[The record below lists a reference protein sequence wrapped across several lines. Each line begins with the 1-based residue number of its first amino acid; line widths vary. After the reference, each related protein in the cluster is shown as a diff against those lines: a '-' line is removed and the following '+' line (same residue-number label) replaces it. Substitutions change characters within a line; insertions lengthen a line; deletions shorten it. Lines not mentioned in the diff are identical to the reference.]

1 MSGRVDSSH
10 KTLSAV
16 IVWSL
21 VFGGAFAAV
30 LALSAGA
37 RAGTC
42 DQVGGVITQTWTITT
57 TQVCTD
63 ILYTVDATININSGG
78 SLTLINGGLSF
89 AKDTA
94 HQTYALNVNAGGELV
109 LDNSTVTTQT
119 DSIAPFLKL
128 AFTVS
133 GANSRFTMKNGAVLK
148 FPGWFNATSATL
160 NITNSKITGFTDDEI
175 SDLGINTDD
184 NNDAPLMTWG
194 STSASLYRSRIERI
208 YEYSGGSTGNLGLTA
223 TSNLYAYDSYIGV
236 DFSNVVGQ
244 HNELRVDGTSNA
256 YLYNVTID
264 RTQDPAAM
272 SNWQPAYR
280 PTAAGGSVNLLRW
293 LHATVVDSSGIPIAG
308 ATIWSTVS
316 PGSTTAQYPDNGLAT
331 TPAPRTLWY
340 LARTASGANAWN
352 RTDSDG
358 AALLPLYT
366 DQVTTASL
374 PNAQSFGNYHEA
386 VTYSTSNTS
395 GDDLFNPYPAINA
408 TDNNVA
414 ITMSFSN
421 LQVCPTGVTTWSF
434 NRQITGEV
442 SVSSCLE
449 ISGSVTITD
458 GGVYVD
464 QGSDGSSRAYVKIL
478 SGGSLTLVNATVWS
492 NFPLA
497 FYVAN
502 GGTLVAGNGS
512 ALTMAARGSPGLLRE
527 DGATSSVTISD
538 TTINANVTL
547 FGGSASLV
555 RDSFLGPTLWI
566 DTVQKTNL
574 WDATLT
580 GVTSLA
586 LLTDDGNANTVDF
599 DIRNT
604 TFDQVQTS
612 QLVFGGAQNVQLTSV
627 QTYDPNG
634 TWWVDMITG
643 GAQVSRYW
651 WLRVN
656 AVDGTGTLLADANVG
671 ITVQRLDPNTLL
683 VFTVP
688 NPGVDDIYYAATM
701 VWPVSAPDGFIL
713 YRAFAESRTTGSRLL
728 NNSYVAT
735 GTAVVDLTTYQPDSP
750 ASRLLT
756 GDTVA
761 ALTFSSLTPDLSVT
775 AISVMGGN
783 GASQLQPVNTDITVT
798 ATIRNTGQVN
808 VRNVKVSFF
817 EDNVDRNLD
826 GIMDFTP
833 LDYTAAG
840 VWINDTIIALAPKNS
855 TVTASV
861 IWHPNGA
868 LESSRTVSAVVDPP
882 LFAVDDGGAIRETN
896 ERNNILPR
904 TFTLFTW
911 PDLAISSADIQFASD
926 PVLNNSVPVRVT
938 AHNIGTNRALGAILE
953 VWEGAQRVAGPATFD
968 LNPGADA
975 TITVTWRPN
984 TLGAHALRFTLKT
997 NGGADIR
1004 NKDYAL
1010 GNNNATFSVNALTPP
1025 DLTLH
1030 QSDYP
1035 GVRTVTQNQRF
1046 VVYVEVYNAGQT
1058 AAANVSL
1065 AAFVGTT
1072 EVGRVVGLAIGSSPL
1087 NVSLNISGVSLTG
1100 TQPLLLKVDPDNR
1113 LNEGGPAQE
1122 GNNTATITLNVLPP
1136 QGYVTFL
1143 TPIGG
1148 QTVEPGSAL
1157 SVSGYVRDN
1166 AGSNGIPNVD
1176 LTIELRSGGV
1186 TIASNTTSSQDQGFF
1201 FGTINVPGNAA
1212 DGPYSLAV
1220 TPSSGVIQPVT
1231 ESITVKKTLPFLS
1244 QPVPILGLPY
1254 WLLFVILGAAV
1265 AAAVG
1270 VTVYWKVFG
1279 LGKMVECGECGA
1291 FIPEDATTCPKCGV
1305 EFEKD
1310 MAKCSNCQAWIPV
1323 DVKQCPECGVEFAT
1337 GEVEMADYEEK
1348 MRLQYDEVVRKFQDD
1363 AEQQLGRSL
1372 AETEF
1377 QDWWRKQP
1385 TFLTFEDWL
1394 REEEEMRKMGSKPC
1408 PVCGTLNSVTATVCH
1423 KCGSLMRDER
1433 PPSGGGSAPA
1443 VPATQRTAGPSA
1455 APSGGP
1461 SATQSSTLAALSGQS
1476 PAPGADAV
1484 PRRVIRKPLATQPV
1498 IQKKVVKKTLEAKDD
1513 QESEDKSESGADPES
1528 EDNS

>member
-1 MSGRVDSSH
+1 M
-10 KTLSAV
+10 A
-16 IVWSL
+16 W
-21 VFGGAFAAV
+21 A
-30 LALSAGA
+30 
-37 RAGTC
+37 
-42 DQVGGVITQTWTITT
+42 
-57 TQVCTD
+57 
-63 ILYTVDATININSGG
+63 
-78 SLTLINGGLSF
+78 
-89 AKDTA
+89 
-94 HQTYALNVNAGGELV
+94 
-109 LDNSTVTTQT
+109 
-119 DSIAPFLKL
+119 
-128 AFTVS
+128 
-133 GANSRFTMKNGAVLK
+133 
-148 FPGWFNATSATL
+148 
-160 NITNSKITGFTDDEI
+160 
-175 SDLGINTDD
+175 
-184 NNDAPLMTWG
+184 

-293 LHATVVDSSGIPIAG
+293 LHATVVDSSDIPIAG

-340 LARTASGANAWN
+340 LGRTASGANAWN

-358 AALLPLYT
+358 AALIPLYT
-366 DQVTTASL
+366 DQITTASL

-386 VTYSTSNTS
+386 VTYSTSSTA
-395 GDDLFNPYPAINA
+395 GDDQFNPYPAINA

-442 SVSSCLE
+442 SVYSCLE

-478 SGGSLTLVNATVWS
+478 SGGSLALVNATVWS

-538 TTINANVTL
+538 TTIDANVTL

-566 DTVQKTNL
+566 DTVQKTSL

-656 AVDGTGTLLADANVG
+656 AVDGTGTLLADANVH
-671 ITVQRLDPNTLL
+671 ILLQRLDPNTLTP
-683 VFTVP
+683 FTVP
-688 NPGVDDIYYAATM
+688 NPAVDDIYLANSTT
-701 VWPVSAPDGFIL
+701 WPVSAPSGSIL
-713 YRAFAESRTTGSRLL
+713 YRAFAESRTTAARVV
-728 NNSYVAT
+728 NNSYLAT
-735 GTAVVDLTTYQPDSP
+735 GSAVVDLTTYQPDSP
-750 ASRLLT
+750 ASALVT
-756 GDTVA
+756 GDEIVQ
-761 ALTFSSLTPDLSVT
+761 LTFSSLTPDLSITSMTVQ
-775 AISVMGGN
+775 GGN
-783 GASQLQPVNTDITVT
+783 GASPLQPMNTDIQVT
-798 ATIRNTGQVN
+798 AAIRNTGQVT
-808 VRNVKVSFF
+808 VRNVRISFF
-817 EDNVDRNLD
+817 EDNVDRNGD
-826 GIMDFTP
+826 GVMDFAP
-833 LDYTAAG
+833 LDYMGAG
-840 VWINDTIIALAPKNS
+840 VWINDTVLALVPKNA
-855 TVTASV
+855 TTTAT
-861 IWHPNGA
+861 ILWHPNGA

-882 LFAVDDGGAIRETN
+882 LFAVTDGGAIRETN
-896 ERNNILPR
+896 ELNNILPR

-911 PDLAISSADIQFASD
+911 PDLSISSGDIQFAAD
-926 PVLNNSVPVRVT
+926 PVLNNDAQVRVV
-938 AHNIGTNRALGAILE
+938 AHNVGTNRAAGAILE
-953 VWEGAQRVAGPATFD
+953 VWEGAQRVAGPVTFD
-968 LNPGADA
+968 ISPGADA
-975 TITVTWRPN
+975 TLTVLWRAAS
-984 TLGAHALRFTLKT
+984 TGTHVLMFSLRTT
-997 NGGADIR
+997 TGTDIR
-1004 NKDYAL
+1004 NKDYVL

-1025 DLTLH
+1025 DLALH

-1035 GVRTVTQNQRF
+1035 GVRTVSQNQPF
-1046 VVYVEVYNAGQT
+1046 TIDVLVYNAGQT
-1058 AAANVSL
+1058 AALNVSI
-1065 AAFVGTT
+1065 AAFFGAT
-1072 EVGRVVGLAIGSSPL
+1072 EVGRVDGRTIGTFL
-1087 NVSLNISGVSLTG
+1087 NVSLNVSGIPLTG
-1100 TQPLLLKVDPDNR
+1100 NQQILLKVDPDNR
-1113 LNEGGPAQE
+1113 INEGGAAQE
-1122 GNNTATITLNVLPP
+1122 ANNTATVVLNVQPP
-1136 QGYVTFL
+1136 QGYVALLLPTA
-1143 TPIGG
+1143 G
-1148 QTVEPGSAL
+1148 QRVEPGASL
-1157 SVSGYVRDN
+1157 SVTGYVRDASTN
-1166 AGSNGIPNVD
+1166 TGIAGVG
-1176 LTIELRSGGV
+1176 LTIELRQGAAV
-1186 TIASNTTSSQDQGFF
+1186 MASNTTVTQGDGFF
-1201 FGTINVPGNAA
+1201 LGVLAVSSGLA
-1212 DGPYSLAV
+1212 DGPYDVVV
-1220 TPSSGVIQPVT
+1220 TPSSAIIGPQTQP
-1231 ESITVKKTLPFLS
+1231 IMVKKTLPFLS
-1244 QPVPILGLPY
+1244 SPVPILGVPW
-1254 WLLFVILGAAV
+1254 WLFLVILGAAV
-1265 AAAVG
+1265 AVVVG
-1270 VTVYWKVFG
+1270 ITLYWKVYG

-1305 EFEKD
+1305 EFERD

-1348 MRLQYDEVVRKFQDD
+1348 MRLQYDEVVSKLRQE
-1363 AEQQLGRSL
+1363 ASRELGRDLSDRD
-1372 AETEF
+1372 F
-1377 QDWWRKQP
+1377 QEWWKKQP
-1385 TFLTFEDWL
+1385 TFVTFEDWL

-1408 PVCGTLNSVTATVCH
+1408 PTCGTLNSITANVCH
-1423 KCGSLMRDER
+1423 KCGSLMREVQR
-1433 PPSGGGSAPA
+1433 PPSSGGGGG
-1443 VPATQRTAGPSA
+1443 VVQVPSA
-1455 APSGGP
+1455 ARQPVRAASPPEAPS
-1461 SATQSSTLAALSGQS
+1461 SSQA
-1476 PAPGADAV
+1476 APGAAPATPAGVPLTDAI
-1484 PRRVIRKPLATQPV
+1484 PRRVIRKAITPQPL
-1498 IQKKVVKKTLEAKDD
+1498 IQRKIGQKAVEDDEA
-1513 QESEDKSESGADPES
+1513 QSQSGTAG
-1528 EDNS
+1528 